1 MSPARSGGRYGR
13 RRRKKREA
21 CREPGAKR
29 RAIRQATSPGAGA
42 SDAGYAGSSEPA
54 GAKDPRSRHCRL
66 ERGKDERCR
75 LCRQQRGDGGER
87 TQGRHCR
94 PKRTGRGRA
103 EERGAAAAEKRGGGD
118 GARARG
124 REEPRPERSEAAA
137 TGRTAGEKRAAEGE
151 RSDARRRAC
160 AGERGGA
167 RGRSGAKRTRR
178 RATAGAFLLQHHQH
192 HKPSELRAAKERASR
207 QASEQRE
214 RGKLSSRISFPKS

>member
-13 RRRKKREA
+13 RRARGRERAMPAMPAAASRRGQKTREA
-21 CREPGAKR
+21 G
-29 RAIRQATSPGAGA
+29 TAGWSGERT
-42 SDAGYAGSSEPA
+42 SDAGYAGSSEET
-54 GAKDPRSRHCRL
+54 GA
-66 ERGKDERCR
+66 
-75 LCRQQRGDGGER
+75 
-87 TQGRHCR
+87 
-94 PKRTGRGRA
+94 RGRKA
-103 EERGAAAAEKRGGGD
+103 GTAGRSARGGG
-118 GARARG
+118 ARR